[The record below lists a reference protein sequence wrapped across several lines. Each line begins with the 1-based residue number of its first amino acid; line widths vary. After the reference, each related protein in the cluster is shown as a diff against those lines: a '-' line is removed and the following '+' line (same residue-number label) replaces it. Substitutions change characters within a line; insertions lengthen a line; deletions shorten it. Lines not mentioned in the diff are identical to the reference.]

1 MAKVEHKVIERDRF
15 VLSGDAPKKLSY
27 EMIFLPK
34 QEEPT
39 SIDLLQAIERSNR
52 EWTARLADE
61 KQKAVK
67 QGYEAGFA
75 DGEAKARSLI
85 REQIRPAELALQEA
99 VLYMQ
104 QYAEQLKP
112 ELLELVF
119 LLAAKVVGVP
129 VDSPELK
136 NLIAIE
142 IQSYL
147 QELAEKT
154 SVHIRVADRDFDTV
168 QHVVQDT
175 PAKNAIEIIRD
186 ASLKPGEYR
195 IETNFE
201 MISRSLEQ
209 RLDDFRKSAGLR
221 FLTE

>member
-39 SIDLLQAIERSNR
+39 SIDLLQALERSNR
-52 EWTARLADE
+52 EWAARLADE

-67 QGYEAGFA
+67 QGYEAGFT

-85 REQIRPAELALQEA
+85 RDQIRPAELALQEA
-99 VLYMQ
+99 ALYMQ

-129 VDSPELK
+129 VDSAGLK
-136 NLIAIE
+136 ALIAAE

-154 SVHIRVADRDFDTV
+154 SVHIRVADPDYDTV
-168 QHVVQDT
+168 QHVVQET
-175 PAKNAIEIIRD
+175 PVKNAIEIIRD
-186 ASLKPGEYR
+186 TALKPGEYR

-201 MISRSLEQ
+201 LISRSLEQ